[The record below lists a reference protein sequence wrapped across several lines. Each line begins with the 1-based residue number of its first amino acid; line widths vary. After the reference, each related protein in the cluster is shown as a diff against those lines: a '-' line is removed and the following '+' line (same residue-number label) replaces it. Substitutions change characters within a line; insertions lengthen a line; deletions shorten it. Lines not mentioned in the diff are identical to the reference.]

1 MNQILRDIFYVAAG
15 KHLSAVDAD
24 SSRSNQH
31 EIGGLVKVGFGE
43 VLGKPGKT
51 ETFEF
56 ACKMVYF
63 NDEME
68 DPLIVDDR
76 VTWYDSRRRSPT
88 RSPEYRLYYHDNY
101 VTELLQEGDFFLIAL
116 QENSTLLMCFS
127 PAGTNIEAQ
136 LRNLFGLTG
145 ELNESFQSSKIGNKK
160 LLLPV
165 QMLLEQLGV
174 TFEPGQEGDEELLA
188 FLLERYPNGLPK
200 SNEFSELARSRKP
213 AAPLEDPD
221 DALMIWLTEEEHL
234 FRTYERHLV
243 RARLLQGFGD
253 DGCDV
258 DAFVAF
264 SLSVQNRRKSRV
276 GFAFENHLSHLFKL
290 HGLQFEKGSSKNTT
304 ENRSKPD
311 FLFPSFKAYL
321 DDNFPEEKLF
331 LLGAKTT
338 CKDRWRQVLAEGDR
352 VTTKYLVTIQ
362 PSISVNQLFEM
373 KNKSLQLIVPLPI
386 WETYPEGSQ
395 QQLTSI
401 CSFINK
407 IKSHNNV

>member
-1 MNQILRDIFYVAAG
+1 MDQILKDIFHVAAG

-56 ACKMVYF
+56 ACKMVYI
-63 NDEME
+63 NDEMD

-76 VTWYDSRRRSPT
+76 VTWYDSRRRSLT
-88 RSPEYRLYYHDNY
+88 RSPEYRLYYHDNP

-116 QENSTLLMCFS
+116 QKNGTLLMCFA
-127 PAGTNIEAQ
+127 PAGTYIEAQ
-136 LRNLFGLTG
+136 LRNLFGLTD
-145 ELNESFQSSKIGNKK
+145 ELNESFQPSKIGNQK

-174 TFEPGQEGDEELLA
+174 IFEPEQEGDEELLA
-188 FLLERYPNGLPK
+188 FLLERYPSGLPK
-200 SNEFSELARSRKP
+200 SHEFSELARSRKP
-213 AAPLEDPD
+213 ASPLEDPD

-253 DGCDV
+253 DGGDV
-258 DAFVAF
+258 DAFVDF

-276 GFAFENHLSHLFKL
+276 GFAFENHLGHLFKL
-290 HGLQFEKGSSKNTT
+290 YGLQFEKGSSKNTT

-311 FLFPSFKAYL
+311 FLFPSFEAYH

-352 VTTKYLVTIQ
+352 IVVKYLVTMQ
-362 PSISVNQLFEM
+362 AGISNTQLHEM
-373 KNKSLQLIVPLPI
+373 KSKSLKIVVPEPI
-386 WETYPEGSQ
+386 WETYSKDVHC
-395 QQLTSI
+395 QLTTVQQ
-401 CSFINK
+401 FINK
-407 IKSHNNV
+407 ISDS

>member
-1 MNQILRDIFYVAAG
+1 MDQILRDIFHVAAG

-68 DPLIVDDR
+68 DPLIVDDS

-88 RSPEYRLYYHDNY
+88 RSPEYRLYYHDNP
-101 VTELLQEGDFFLIAL
+101 VTELLQECDFFLIAL
-116 QENSTLLMCFS
+116 QKNGTLLMCFA
-127 PAGTNIEAQ
+127 PAGTYIEAQ
-136 LRNLFGLTG
+136 LRNLFGLTD
-145 ELNESFQSSKIGNKK
+145 ELNESFQPSKIGNQK

-165 QMLLEQLGV
+165 QMLLEQIGII
-174 TFEPGQEGDEELLA
+174 FEPEQEGDEELLA
-188 FLLERYPNGLPK
+188 FLLERYPSGLPK
-200 SNEFSELARSRKP
+200 SHEFSELARSRKP
-213 AAPLEDPD
+213 ASPLEDPD

-253 DGCDV
+253 DGGDV
-258 DAFVAF
+258 DAFVDF

-276 GFAFENHLSHLFKL
+276 GFAFENHLGHIFKL
-290 HGLQFEKGSSKNTT
+290 YGLQFEKGSSKNTT

-311 FLFPSFKAYL
+311 FLFPSFKAYH
-321 DDNFPEEKLF
+321 DDTFPSDKLF

-352 VTTKYLVTIQ
+352 LEIKYLVTIQ
-362 PSISVNQLFEM
+362 AGISNSQLSEM
-373 KNKSLQLIVPLPI
+373 KSKNLQLIVPKTI
-386 WETYPEGSQ
+386 WGTYPDEAH
-395 QQLTSI
+395 QQLASV
-401 CSFINK
+401 CDFINEV
-407 IKSHNNV
+407 IKS

>member
-1 MNQILRDIFYVAAG
+1 MDQILRDIFHIAAG

-43 VLGKPGKT
+43 VLGKPGKD

-56 ACKMVYF
+56 ACKMVYI

-68 DPLIVDDR
+68 NPLIVDDR

-88 RSPEYRLYYHDNY
+88 RSPEYRLYYHDNS

-116 QENSTLLMCFS
+116 QDNGTLLMCFA
-127 PAGTNIEAQ
+127 PAETYIEAQ

-145 ELNESFQSSKIGNKK
+145 ELNESFKPSEIGNQK

-174 TFEPGQEGDEELLA
+174 TFEPEQEGDEDLLA
-188 FLLERYPNGLPK
+188 LLLERYPNGLPK
-200 SNEFSELARSRKP
+200 SHEFSEFARLRKP
-213 AAPLEDPD
+213 AAPLADPD

-253 DGCDV
+253 DGGDV
-258 DAFVAF
+258 DAFVDF

-276 GFAFENHLSHLFKL
+276 GFAFENHLDHLFKL
-290 HGLQFEKGSSKNTT
+290 YGLQFEKGSSKNTT

-311 FLFPSFKAYL
+311 FLFPSFKAYH
-321 DDNFPEEKLF
+321 DDKFPTDKLF

-352 VTTKYLVTIQ
+352 LEIKYLVTIQ
-362 PSISVNQLFEM
+362 AGISNSQLSEM
-373 KNKSLQLIVPLPI
+373 KSKKLQLIVPKTI
-386 WETYPEGSQ
+386 WGTYPDEAH
-395 QQLTSI
+395 QQLASLQE
-401 CSFINK
+401 FINEV
-407 IKSHNNV
+407 IKL

>member
-1 MNQILRDIFYVAAG
+1 MDKILRDIFRVAAG

-56 ACKMVYF
+56 ICKMVYI
-63 NDEME
+63 NDEMD
-68 DPLIVDDR
+68 DPLIVDDH

-88 RSPEYRLYYHDNY
+88 RSPEYRLYYHDNS

-116 QENSTLLMCFS
+116 QDNGTLLMCFA
-127 PAGTNIEAQ
+127 PAETYIEAQ

-145 ELNESFQSSKIGNKK
+145 ELNESFQPSEIGNQK

-165 QMLLEQLGV
+165 QMLLEQFGV
-174 TFEPGQEGDEELLA
+174 TFKPEQEGDEDLLA
-188 FLLERYPNGLPK
+188 LLLERYPNGLPK
-200 SNEFSELARSRKP
+200 SHEFSEFARLRKP
-213 AAPLEDPD
+213 ASPLVNPD
-221 DALMIWLTEEEHL
+221 DALMIWLTEEENL

-253 DGCDV
+253 DGGDV
-258 DAFVAF
+258 DAFVDF

-276 GFAFENHLSHLFKL
+276 GFAFENHLDHLFKL
-290 HGLQFEKGSSKNTT
+290 YGLQFEKGSSKNTT

-311 FLFPSFKAYL
+311 FLFPSFKAYH
-321 DDNFPEEKLF
+321 DDKFPTDKLF

-352 VTTKYLVTIQ
+352 LETKHLVTIQ
-362 PSISVNQLFEM
+362 AGISNSQLSEM
-373 KNKSLQLIVPLPI
+373 KSKKLQLIVPKTI
-386 WETYPEGSQ
+386 WGTYPAEAHQ
-395 QQLTSI
+395 KLTSLQE
-401 CSFINK
+401 FINEV
-407 IKSHNNV
+407 IKS

>member
-1 MNQILRDIFYVAAG
+1 MDQILRDIFHVAAG
-15 KHLSAVDAD
+15 KYLSAVDAD

-56 ACKMVYF
+56 TCKMVYF

-68 DPLIVDDR
+68 EPLIVDDR
-76 VTWYDSRRRSPT
+76 ITWYDSRRRSPT
-88 RSPEYRLYYHDNY
+88 RSPEYRLYYHDNS

-116 QENSTLLMCFS
+116 LENGTLLMCFS

-145 ELNESFQSSKIGNKK
+145 ELNESFQPSKIGNKK

-188 FLLERYPNGLPK
+188 FLLKRYPNGLPK
-200 SNEFSELARSRKP
+200 SHELSELARSRKP

-221 DALMIWLTEEEHL
+221 DALMVWLTEEEHL

-253 DGCDV
+253 DGGDV
-258 DAFVAF
+258 DAFVGF

-276 GFAFENHLSHLFKL
+276 GFAFENHLGHLFKL

-311 FLFPSFKAYL
+311 FLFPSFEAYH

-352 VTTKYLVTIQ
+352 LDIKYLVTIQ
-362 PSISVNQLFEM
+362 AGISNSQLSEM
-373 KNKSLQLIVPLPI
+373 KSKKLQLIVPKTI
-386 WETYPEGSQ
+386 WGTYPDEAH
-395 QQLTSI
+395 QQLASVRE
-401 CSFINK
+401 FINEVT
-407 IKSHNNV
+407 NL

>member
-1 MNQILRDIFYVAAG
+1 MDQILKDIFHVAAG

-68 DPLIVDDR
+68 DPLIVDDH
-76 VTWYDSRRRSPT
+76 VTWYDSRRRSLT
-88 RSPEYRLYYHDNY
+88 RSPEYRLYYHDNS

-116 QENSTLLMCFS
+116 QENGTLLMCFA
-127 PAGTNIEAQ
+127 PADTYIEAQ

-145 ELNESFQSSKIGNKK
+145 ELNESFQPSKIGNQK

-174 TFEPGQEGDEELLA
+174 TFEPEQEGDEELLA
-188 FLLERYPNGLPK
+188 FLLERYPKGLPK
-200 SNEFSELARSRKP
+200 SHEFSELARSRKP
-213 AAPLEDPD
+213 ASPLEDPD

-253 DGCDV
+253 DGGDV
-258 DAFVAF
+258 DAFVDF

-276 GFAFENHLSHLFKL
+276 GFAFENHLGHLFKL
-290 HGLQFEKGSSKNTT
+290 YGLQFEKGSSKNTT

-311 FLFPSFKAYL
+311 FLFPSFKAYHDDTFPL
-321 DDNFPEEKLF
+321 DKLF

-352 VTTKYLVTIQ
+352 LEIKYLVTIQ
-362 PSISVNQLFEM
+362 AGISDSQLSEM
-373 KNKSLQLIVPLPI
+373 KSKKLQLIVPKTI
-386 WETYPEGSQ
+386 WGTYPDEAH
-395 QQLTSI
+395 QQLASV
-401 CSFINK
+401 SEFIDEVT
-407 IKSHNNV
+407 KS

>member
-1 MNQILRDIFYVAAG
+1 M
-15 KHLSAVDAD
+15 
-24 SSRSNQH
+24 
-31 EIGGLVKVGFGE
+31 
-43 VLGKPGKT
+43 
-51 ETFEF
+51 
-56 ACKMVYF
+56 
-63 NDEME
+63 
-68 DPLIVDDR
+68 
-76 VTWYDSRRRSPT
+76 
-88 RSPEYRLYYHDNY
+88 
-101 VTELLQEGDFFLIAL
+101 
-116 QENSTLLMCFS
+116 
-127 PAGTNIEAQ
+127 
-136 LRNLFGLTG
+136 
-145 ELNESFQSSKIGNKK
+145 
-160 LLLPV
+160 

-174 TFEPGQEGDEELLA
+174 TFESRREGDEELLA

-200 SNEFSELARSRKP
+200 SQEFSELARSRKP
-213 AAPLEDPD
+213 AVPLEDPD

-253 DGCDV
+253 DGGDV
-258 DAFVAF
+258 DAFVDF

-276 GFAFENHLSHLFKL
+276 GFAFENHLGHLFKL

-311 FLFPSFKAYL
+311 FLFPSFEAYH
-321 DDNFPEEKLF
+321 DNNFLSEKLF

-373 KNKSLQLIVPLPI
+373 KNKSLQLIVPIPI

-401 CSFINK
+401 FSFIKK
-407 IKSHNNV
+407 IKSHT

>member
-1 MNQILRDIFYVAAG
+1 MDQILRDIFHVAAG

-68 DPLIVDDR
+68 DPLIVDDS

-88 RSPEYRLYYHDNY
+88 RSPEYRLYYHDNP
-101 VTELLQEGDFFLIAL
+101 VTELLQECDFFLIAL
-116 QENSTLLMCFS
+116 QKNGTLLMCFA
-127 PAGTNIEAQ
+127 PAGTYIEAQ
-136 LRNLFGLTG
+136 LRNLFGLTD
-145 ELNESFQSSKIGNKK
+145 ELNESFQPSKIGNQK

-165 QMLLEQLGV
+165 QMLLEQLGII
-174 TFEPGQEGDEELLA
+174 FEPEQEGDEELLA
-188 FLLERYPNGLPK
+188 FLLERYPSGLPK
-200 SNEFSELARSRKP
+200 SHEFSELARSRKP
-213 AAPLEDPD
+213 ASPLEDPD

-253 DGCDV
+253 DGGDV
-258 DAFVAF
+258 DAFVDF

-276 GFAFENHLSHLFKL
+276 GFAFENHLGHIFKL
-290 HGLQFEKGSSKNTT
+290 YGLQFEKGSSKNTT

-311 FLFPSFKAYL
+311 FLFPSFKAYH
-321 DDNFPEEKLF
+321 DDTFPSDKLF

-352 VTTKYLVTIQ
+352 LEIKYLVTIQ
-362 PSISVNQLFEM
+362 AGISNSQLSEM
-373 KNKSLQLIVPLPI
+373 KSKNLQLIVPKTI
-386 WETYPEGSQ
+386 WGTYPDEAH
-395 QQLTSI
+395 QQLASV
-401 CSFINK
+401 CDFINEV
-407 IKSHNNV
+407 IKS

>member
-1 MNQILRDIFYVAAG
+1 MDQILKDIFHVAAG

-56 ACKMVYF
+56 ACKMVYI
-63 NDEME
+63 NDEMD

-76 VTWYDSRRRSPT
+76 VTWYDSRRRSLT
-88 RSPEYRLYYHDNY
+88 RSPEYRLYYHDNP

-116 QENSTLLMCFS
+116 QKNGTLLMCFA
-127 PAGTNIEAQ
+127 PAGTYIEAQ
-136 LRNLFGLTG
+136 LRNLFGLTD
-145 ELNESFQSSKIGNKK
+145 ELNESFQPSKIGNQK

-174 TFEPGQEGDEELLA
+174 IFEPEQEGDEELLA
-188 FLLERYPNGLPK
+188 FLLERYPSGLPK
-200 SNEFSELARSRKP
+200 SHEFSELARSRKP
-213 AAPLEDPD
+213 ASPLEDPD

-253 DGCDV
+253 DGGDV
-258 DAFVAF
+258 DAFVGF

-276 GFAFENHLSHLFKL
+276 GFAFENHLGHLFKL

-311 FLFPSFKAYL
+311 FLFPSFEAYH

-352 VTTKYLVTIQ
+352 LDIKYLVTIQ
-362 PSISVNQLFEM
+362 AGISNSQLSEM
-373 KNKSLQLIVPLPI
+373 KSKKLQLIVPKTI
-386 WETYPEGSQ
+386 WGTYPDEAH
-395 QQLTSI
+395 QQLASVRE
-401 CSFINK
+401 FINEVT
-407 IKSHNNV
+407 NL

>member
-1 MNQILRDIFYVAAG
+1 MNQMLRDIFHVAAG
-15 KHLSAVDAD
+15 KYLSAVDAD

-31 EIGGLVKVGFGE
+31 EIGGLIKVGFGE

-88 RSPEYRLYYHDNY
+88 RSPEYRLYYHDNS
-101 VTELLQEGDFFLIAL
+101 VTELLQEGDFFLIA
-116 QENSTLLMCFS
+116 QQRNATLLMCFA
-127 PAGTNIEAQ
+127 PAGTYIEAQ

-145 ELNESFQSSKIGNKK
+145 ELDESFQPSKIGNQK

-165 QMLLEQLGV
+165 QMLLEQLSV
-174 TFEPGQEGDEELLA
+174 TFEPEQEGDEELLA

-200 SNEFSELARSRKP
+200 SHEFSELARSRKP

-253 DGCDV
+253 DGGDV
-258 DAFVAF
+258 DAFVDF

-276 GFAFENHLSHLFKL
+276 GFAFENHLGHLFKL
-290 HGLQFEKGSSKNTT
+290 YGLQFEKGSSKNTT

-311 FLFPSFKAYL
+311 FLFPSFEAYR

-352 VTTKYLVTIQ
+352 LEIKYLVTIQ
-362 PSISVNQLFEM
+362 AGISDSQLSEM
-373 KNKSLQLIVPLPI
+373 KNKKLQLIVPKTI
-386 WETYPEGSQ
+386 WGTYPDEAH
-395 QQLTSI
+395 QQLASV
-401 CSFINK
+401 SEFIDK
-407 IKSHNNV
+407 VTKS